1 MLIFGA
7 ALAFAFLNVKRAP
20 KRQLVTTFSFV
31 FNRNHLLQAILCK
44 LQQTS

>member
-20 KRQLVTTFSFV
+20 KRQLVNTPYTLY
-31 FNRNHLLQAILCK
+31 R
-44 LQQTS
+44 

>member
-20 KRQLVTTFSFV
+20 KRQLSN
-31 FNRNHLLQAILCK
+31 NRNHLLQAILYK
-44 LQQTS
+44 LQQTSQKFLF